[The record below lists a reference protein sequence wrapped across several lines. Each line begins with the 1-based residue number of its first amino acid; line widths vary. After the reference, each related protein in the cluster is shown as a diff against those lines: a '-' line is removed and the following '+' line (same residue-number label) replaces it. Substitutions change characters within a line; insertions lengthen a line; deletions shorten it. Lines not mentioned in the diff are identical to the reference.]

1 MCLYYHNLLT
11 GLNNPGL
18 VMRNTGRLCMQAG
31 KTVHTVNSAPPVNYA
46 HRIIN
51 FEEMLKYLKLKD

>member
-1 MCLYYHNLLT
+1 
-11 GLNNPGL
+11 
-18 VMRNTGRLCMQAG
+18 MRDTGRLRMQAG
-31 KTVHTVNSAPPVNYA
+31 AHTVNSAPPVNYA